1 MCACLK
7 QAMDTSV
14 PLLERLKFLCISST
28 NLDEF
33 FEIRVSG
40 LKHRLAVNAAPA
52 GPDNL
57 SSADVLRTVTEEA
70 NSLVKEQYRLLNDEL
85 IPALRDAGIRF
96 VRRDDWSPAQRVW
109 LEQYFRTE
117 IVPLLSPTTLD
128 PTRPFPRILNKSLN
142 FIVSLDGRDAFG
154 RPCHRAI
161 VQAPRSLP
169 RLIPLPP
176 TLEGTGKSDFVFLSS
191 VIHAFVDQLFAGMEI
206 DGCYQFRVTRNSDLF
221 IDDEDVDDLM
231 TALEGELFESR
242 YGAAMRL
249 ETAHDCPE
257 ELAAY
262 LLEHF
267 RLTRADLYQV
277 PGPVNLNRLL
287 AVYDLVDRPELKY
300 PPFTPGMPKA
310 LVKTNIFEAISKQD
324 ILLHHPF
331 ESFAPVIDFI
341 YRAATDPDVLAI
353 KQTLYRTTPDSPL
366 VESLVSAAKAGKEVT
381 VLIELRAR
389 FDEAANIEL
398 ASKLQEAGAHVVY
411 GVVGYK
417 THCKMALVVRREHG
431 KLRRYVHLGTGNY
444 HPRTARAY
452 TDYGLLSANVA
463 LGEDVHQVFMQLTSL
478 MRTPDLNLLSQSPFN
493 LHDRLLGVHSSRDA
507 QRRERRHRPH
517 HCQAQCAG
525 RARDHSRALRSVG
538 RRRLRRLDR
547 PRHLLPAAR
556 NPRRVGEHPGALDR
570 RPIPR
575 AQPRLLLPQR
585 RQRRAL
591 LRERRLDGAQ
601 FLPADR
607 ADVSDPRR
615 NAEGARDG
623 RPRHLSRRQR
633 AGVGATQGRPLRAAR
648 ARPATATQRRR
659 SRSCCASSPK
669 PPSRELDSVEL
680 ELEAASAQPSL
691 LLLEIGRGQRIVVEP
706 CLRETRARGSPCPA
720 RARSAADPTGCG
732 SDSAASRGAA
742 ARRA

>member
-1 MCACLK
+1 VDTLNLK
-7 QAMDTSV
+7 LPDYYLNRELSQLAFNVRVLQQAKDASL

-40 LKHRLAVNAAPA
+40 LKHRSEINPLPT

-57 SSADVLRTVTEEA
+57 SPAEVLRTVAEQTGT
-70 NSLVKEQYRLLNDEL
+70 LVTEQYRLLNDEL
-85 IPALRDAGIRF
+85 IPALRDQGIRF
-96 VRRDDWSPAQRVW
+96 VRRDDWSQAQRQW

-117 IVPLLSPTTLD
+117 IVPVLSPTTLD

-169 RLIPLPP
+169 RLIPMPP
-176 TLEGTGKSDFVFLSS
+176 TLEGTGKADFVFLSS

-221 IDDEDVDDLM
+221 VDDEDVDDLM

-242 YGAAMRL
+242 YGAAVRL
-249 ETAHDCPE
+249 ETAHDCAE
-257 ELAAY
+257 ELATY

-267 RLTRADLYQV
+267 RLSRSELYRV

-287 AVYDLVDRPELKY
+287 AVYDLVDRPDLKY
-300 PPFTPGMPKA
+300 PPFTPGIPKQ
-310 LVKTNIFEAISKQD
+310 LIKTNIFEAIAKRD

-331 ESFAPVIDFI
+331 ESFAPVADFI
-341 YRAATDPDVLAI
+341 YRAANDPDVLAI

-366 VESLVSAAKAGKEVT
+366 AESLVSAAKAGKEVT

-417 THCKMALVVRREHG
+417 THCKISLVVRRENG
-431 KLRRYVHLGTGNY
+431 RLKRYVHLGTGNY

-452 TDYGLLSANVA
+452 TDYGLLSANEA

-478 MRTPDLNLLSQSPFN
+478 MRTSALNLLSQSPFN
-493 LHDRLLGVHSSRDA
+493 LHDRLI
-507 QRRERRHRPH
+507 
-517 HCQAQCAG
+517 
-525 RARDHSRALRSVG
+525 AL
-538 RRRLRRLDR
+538 
-547 PRHLLPAAR
+547 
-556 NPRRVGEHPGALDR
+556 
-570 RPIPR
+570 I
-575 AQPRLLLPQR
+575 
-585 RQRRAL
+585 
-591 LRERRLDGAQ
+591 
-601 FLPADR
+601 
-607 ADVSDPRR
+607 
-615 NAEGARDG
+615 
-623 RPRHLSRRQR
+623 
-633 AGVGATQGRPLRAAR
+633 
-648 ARPATATQRRR
+648 
-659 SRSCCASSPK
+659 K
-669 PPSRELDSVEL
+669 
-680 ELEAASAQPSL
+680 
-691 LLLEIGRGQRIVVEP
+691 
-706 CLRETRARGSPCPA
+706 RETRNATSGGTGHIIAKLNALVEPEVIRALYEASSAGVYIDLIVRGICCLRPGVPGVSENIRVRSIVGRFLEHSRCYYFHNGGNEEIYCASADWMDRNFFRRIELMFPILDEGMKTRIMA
-720 RARSAADPTGCG
+720 DFDTYLADNLQSWELRADGRYERLPRAPDTEPVAAQLTLLRQM
-732 SDSAASRGAA
+732 AEVF
-742 ARRA
+742 